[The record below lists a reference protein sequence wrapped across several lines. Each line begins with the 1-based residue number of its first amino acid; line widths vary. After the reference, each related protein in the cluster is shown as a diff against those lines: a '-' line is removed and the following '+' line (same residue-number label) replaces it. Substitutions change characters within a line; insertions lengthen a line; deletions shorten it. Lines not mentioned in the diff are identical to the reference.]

1 MNDKVVYIIA
11 GCAAGGALV
20 AIVAGI
26 SIFCCCRQRKLKKH
40 RDTSEGSNENG
51 VSPWELREQEIRKQM
66 ASLEEQKNFDGD
78 CSAQSAANAEQRKGP
93 PAKGIGG
100 NEFDCDASGT
110 AGELQAPT
118 REEKGIC
125 VCSILDNDECGGEQ
139 LQHSVVTQR
148 RVFPLVMMSVSKF
161 LKGKSCQP
169 SVNRHFVEAKSE
181 FLGEGCSGSGRSAA
195 SFSLKSINEPV
206 ICRAPYSISWEAKEA
221 LASCVSVHRLIHNW
235 SAVQREKSWLRER
248 AHHTSDCDSEASG
261 ESAKR
266 KGFAEENKETRMRK
280 NVCLANEE
288 EGEGKSARFCS
299 GMKEEEEEDEERDES
314 DESEEEEEE
323 EDSFKPN
330 VDVAQV
336 AYGLIDGLRFILS
349 TIFREREEMALQLLC
364 SSGESTHS
372 SSSSSSS
379 SVSPASLRVSAV
391 NEDVEK
397 LLLMLV
403 LRLTPHSVFVLADGT
418 AAIDCESIFA
428 PLLVSSASPLPSSEE
443 EEKAEKEAEE
453 AKEAKE
459 QPTPSAAEE
468 TKKHPSI
475 YSVVKASCQLMK
487 KNTDTKEKEK
497 EKEEIEKEAEEEMIE
512 EEGDGRCVLVEGE
525 AEEKESKTNP
535 TEETEKEKEKENEK
549 VRKMTCI
556 LKAAVLLQKRK
567 KKDDQSDSA
576 AEHKTPEDE
585 NAPTIQP
592 PSSSFSYSSSSSS
605 SSFALRAISFSPSP
619 SFSFASAAEADIGL
633 EAFRYAAPE
642 TRDPTY
648 TPSNVLVREEDEEEE
663 EEERGDVAEEDHSN
677 ASPSGQAHGQKQMH
691 TFCVSSTAAAASV
704 VYSAGL
710 VVWEMLTGE
719 VPFSWANALEA
730 AEMARKGQTLEAVG
744 MEGVRAMEKVLGVDG
759 PWMEER
765 RRRRRR
771 RREGRGRRRK
781 EVASSEEIARQKK
794 TNEAHPKE
802 EGGFWEQFVRR
813 CLREDPRERP
823 KMEELLEEAAEV
835 MEEMK
840 RRKRRKERR
849 RRKKKGI
856 KEKRE
861 EEETKKG
868 KKKGEAQIIPQ
879 LTGVQLS
886 SENRACS
893 SDAISFVGNPLSSSP
908 LSSSS
913 SSPPSPSSLPIS
925 IQAPLNDC
933 RGTLP
938 MEPPQSFFSSLPSL
952 SLASQATFVPAASSV
967 PPFIQHSNPVLSQ
980 PVQPVQQAPL
990 IQMNEPNALS
1000 AQWKGVPPAASSVC
1014 GAAGQFQLG
1023 VERQRASWMGA
1034 ASECQMRMQQLAGMI
1049 MSVQE
1054 ELDDDEEEEEEER
1067 ERERERRKK
1076 EQKEKEKEKE
1086 KKKEKWSL
1094 FGRKKG
1100 EEKEEKGKSE
1110 EEKAR
1115 REKAMR
1121 RKAWRENRLL
1131 VQQQLRQEMAKE
1143 QAKMRW
1149 LSIQRRIAFGMN
1161 NVGGTEERERE
1172 RERGKENEARI
1183 GEPTEKRKNAGDE
1196 ASNAQRMKTEEP
1208 LRRKQMMSSLPTVGE
1223 AELADES
1230 ASRPLAPVTVPCTQ
1244 AVDVPL
1250 SFLAAISSGKQL
1262 KGTE

>member
-20 AIVAGI
+20 ALVVGI

-93 PAKGIGG
+93 PPEGIRGS
-100 NEFDCDASGT
+100 EFDYDASGT

-125 VCSILDNDECGGEQ
+125 VCSILDNAGCGGEQ
-139 LQHSVVTQR
+139 VQHPVVTQR

-161 LKGKSCQP
+161 LKGRSCQP

-235 SAVQREKSWLRER
+235 SAVQREQSWLRER
-248 AHHTSDCDSEASG
+248 ALHTSGCDSEASG
-261 ESAKR
+261 ESARK
-266 KGFAEENKETRMRK
+266 KGFADESKETRMHE

-288 EGEGKSARFCS
+288 EGEGKSARFSS
-299 GMKEEEEEDEERDES
+299 GMKEKEEEDEERDES
-314 DESEEEEEE
+314 EESEEEDEE

-364 SSGESTHS
+364 SSGESSHS

-379 SVSPASLRVSAV
+379 SVSAASLRVSAV

-443 EEKAEKEAEE
+443 EEKAEKEAEN
-453 AKEAKE
+453 AIEAKE

-525 AEEKESKTNP
+525 AEEKESKTNS

-556 LKAAVLLQKRK
+556 LKTAVLLQKRK
-567 KKDDQSDSA
+567 KKDDRSDSA

-585 NAPTIQP
+585 NTPTIRP
-592 PSSSFSYSSSSSS
+592 PSSSFSS

-648 TPSNVLVREEDEEEE
+648 TPSNVLVREEE
-663 EEERGDVAEEDHSN
+663 EEERGDEAEEDHSN
-677 ASPSGQAHGQKQMH
+677 ASPSAQAHNQKQTH

-719 VPFSWANALEA
+719 VPFSRGNALEA

-759 PWMEER
+759 AWMEER
-765 RRRRRR
+765 RRRRK
-771 RREGRGRRRK
+771 RREGRRRRRK
-781 EVASSEEIARQKK
+781 EVVSSEETAHQKK

-913 SSPPSPSSLPIS
+913 SSPSPSSLQIS

-938 MEPPQSFFSSLPSL
+938 MEPLQSSFSSLPSL
-952 SLASQATFVPAASSV
+952 SLATQATFVPAASSV

-980 PVQPVQQAPL
+980 PVQPVQPVQSVQQAPP
-990 IQMNEPNALS
+990 IQVNEPNALS
-1000 AQWKGVPPAASSVC
+1000 ARWNRVPPAASSVC
-1014 GAAGQFQLG
+1014 GVAGPFQLG
-1023 VERQRASWMGA
+1023 VERQRVSWMGA

-1100 EEKEEKGKSE
+1100 EEKEEKEKTE
-1110 EEKAR
+1110 EEKAK

-1230 ASRPLAPVTVPCTQ
+1230 ASRPFAPATVPCTQ

-1262 KGTE
+1262 KGAK